1 MKKLILIILMALA
14 SSLVFAQNSNDKTLY
29 IIDGVVSTKAAADE
43 LPSETIKNMN
53 VVKGVESVVIITTHA
68 GREISGRVVDTEG
81 KPMAGVL
88 VMIPK
93 SKAGVATDANGY
105 YKINL
110 AAGEAFLNYMYV
122 DYPTKTVQ
130 VDKTN
135 MDDVVMDK
143 NAPDNLVVIKDL
155 KSDVISV
162 RGEKMPKSDP
172 LYLVKSANGDIKRVD
187 NLESISPDDIKAV
200 NVFKGDKGEQ
210 FKKYSE
216 QFKKYGDISNGVIL
230 VELK

>member
-1 MKKLILIILMALA
+1 MKKLILIIFMALA
-14 SSLVFAQNSNDKTLY
+14 SSLAFAQSSSDKTLY

-68 GREISGRVVDTEG
+68 GREISGRVVDVEG

-122 DYPTKTVQ
+122 DYPTMAVQ

-143 NAPDNLVVIKDL
+143 KAPNNLVVIKDL
-155 KSDVISV
+155 KGDVISV

-187 NLESISPDDIKAV
+187 NLESISPNDIKAM

-216 QFKKYGDISNGVIL
+216 QFKKYGDTSNGVIL